1 DARTRIRRTARE
13 AARELSVRIAVAQCS
28 PALGAVR
35 RNLEMHASWIA
46 RAREAGARLVVF
58 PELSLTGY
66 YLKDLAADVACAADD
81 PQLGPIAEAS
91 RDIDISAGF
100 VERSADA
107 KLHIAQGYWSKGK
120 LVHVHRKVYLPTYG
134 IFDDGRYF
142 GPGDRF
148 ETFKSV
154 GGSTGVA
161 ICEDLWHV
169 STPYLYAAAGAA
181 VVLAPSASP
190 GRGVAEGGDLG
201 TAESCRLMDRFY
213 AQYLTLYVVYVNR
226 VGHEDGIAFWGGSEI
241 VAPDGT
247 VVARAPEF
255 DEHLLVGE
263 IDLDLVARARA
274 CEGVRFHTRGGADHR
289 AGRCVLPRRAGRRE
303 RPEDPDSH
311 GEQDGPRAQ
320 EHRIRSLVARR
331 DRHRHEQQDRA
342 TSRLRHAVRRHGLWD
357 QPGR

>member
-1 DARTRIRRTARE
+1 VSI
-13 AARELSVRIAVAQCS
+13 RIAIAQCA
-28 PALGAVR
+28 PALGAVK
-35 RNLEMHASWIA
+35 RNLDMHEKWIA
-46 RAREAGARLVVF
+46 RARAAGARLVIF

-81 PQLGPIAEAS
+81 PQLARIAEAS

-107 KLHIAQGYWSKGK
+107 KLHIAQGHWSGGK

-148 ETFKSV
+148 ETYRWA
-154 GGSTGVA
+154 GGTTGVA

-169 STPYLYAAAGAA
+169 STPYLYAAAGATI
-181 VVLAPSASP
+181 VLAPSASP

-213 AQYLTLYVVYVNR
+213 ASYLTVYVVYVNR

-247 VVARAPEF
+247 VAARAPEF
-255 DEHLLVGE
+255 DEELLIGE
-263 IDLDLVARARA
+263 IDPELVARERARNPLMRD
-274 CEGVRFHTRGGADHR
+274 EREDIVLRNI
-289 AGRCVLPRRAGRRE
+289 AGRLGLPV
-303 RPEDPDSH
+303 D
-311 GEQDGPRAQ
+311 
-320 EHRIRSLVARR
+320 RR
-331 DRHRHEQQDRA
+331 D
-342 TSRLRHAVRRHGLWD
+342 
-357 QPGR
+357 

>member
-1 DARTRIRRTARE
+1 
-13 AARELSVRIAVAQCS
+13 LSIRIAIAQCA
-28 PALGAVR
+28 PALGAVK
-35 RNLEMHASWIA
+35 RNMDMHEKWIA
-46 RAREAGARLVVF
+46 RAKAAGARLVIF

-81 PQLGPIAEAS
+81 PQLAPIAEAS

-107 KLHIAQGYWSKGK
+107 KLHIAQGHWSGGK

-148 ETFKSV
+148 ETYTWE
-154 GGSTGVA
+154 GGTTGVA

-169 STPYLYAAAGAA
+169 STPYLYAAAGATI
-181 VVLAPSASP
+181 VLAPSASP

-213 AQYLTLYVVYVNR
+213 ASYLTVYVVYVNR

-247 VVARAPEF
+247 VAARAPEF
-255 DEHLLVGE
+255 DEELLIGE
-263 IDLDLVARARA
+263 IDPELVARERARNPLLRD
-274 CEGVRFHTRGGADHR
+274 EREDIVFRNI
-289 AGRCVLPRRAGRRE
+289 AGRLGLPF
-303 RPEDPDSH
+303 D
-311 GEQDGPRAQ
+311 
-320 EHRIRSLVARR
+320 RR
-331 DRHRHEQQDRA
+331 D
-342 TSRLRHAVRRHGLWD
+342 
-357 QPGR
+357 

>member
-1 DARTRIRRTARE
+1 
-13 AARELSVRIAVAQCS
+13 LSIRIAIAQCA
-28 PALGAVR
+28 PALGAVK
-35 RNLEMHASWIA
+35 RNLDMHEKWIA
-46 RAREAGARLVVF
+46 RARAAGARLVIF

-81 PQLGPIAEAS
+81 PQLARIAEAS

-107 KLHIAQGYWSKGK
+107 KLHIAQGHWSGGK

-148 ETFKSV
+148 ETYRWA
-154 GGSTGVA
+154 GGTTGVA

-169 STPYLYAAAGAA
+169 STPYLYAAAGATI
-181 VVLAPSASP
+181 VLAPSASP

-201 TAESCRLMDRFY
+201 TAESCRLMDKFY
-213 AQYLTLYVVYVNR
+213 ASYLTVYVVYANR

-247 VVARAPEF
+247 VAARAPEF
-255 DEHLLVGE
+255 DEELLIGE
-263 IDLDLVARARA
+263 IDPELVARERARNPLLRD
-274 CEGVRFHTRGGADHR
+274 EREDIVLRNI
-289 AGRCVLPRRAGRRE
+289 AGRLGLPF
-303 RPEDPDSH
+303 D
-311 GEQDGPRAQ
+311 
-320 EHRIRSLVARR
+320 RR
-331 DRHRHEQQDRA
+331 D
-342 TSRLRHAVRRHGLWD
+342 
-357 QPGR
+357 

>member
-1 DARTRIRRTARE
+1 VSI
-13 AARELSVRIAVAQCS
+13 RIAIAQCA
-28 PALGAVR
+28 PALGAVK
-35 RNLEMHASWIA
+35 RNLDMHEKWIA
-46 RAREAGARLVVF
+46 RARAAGARLVIF
-58 PELSLTGY
+58 PELSVTGY

-81 PQLGPIAEAS
+81 SQLAPIAEAS

-107 KLHIAQGYWSKGK
+107 KLHIAQGHWSGGK

-148 ETFKSV
+148 ETYSWA
-154 GGSTGVA
+154 GGTTGVA

-169 STPYLYAAAGAA
+169 STPYLYAAAGATI
-181 VVLAPSASP
+181 VLAPSASP

-213 AQYLTLYVVYVNR
+213 ASYLTVYVVYVNR

-247 VVARAPEF
+247 VAARAPEF
-255 DEHLLVGE
+255 DEELLIGE
-263 IDLDLVARARA
+263 IDPELVARERARNPLLRD
-274 CEGVRFHTRGGADHR
+274 EREDIVLRNI
-289 AGRCVLPRRAGRRE
+289 AGRLGLPF
-303 RPEDPDSH
+303 D
-311 GEQDGPRAQ
+311 
-320 EHRIRSLVARR
+320 RR
-331 DRHRHEQQDRA
+331 D
-342 TSRLRHAVRRHGLWD
+342 
-357 QPGR
+357 

>member
-1 DARTRIRRTARE
+1 M
-13 AARELSVRIAVAQCS
+13 RIAVAQCS
-28 PALGAVR
+28 PALGAVK
-35 RNLEMHASWIA
+35 RNLDMHRTWIA
-46 RAREAGARLVVF
+46 RAREAGAQLVVF

-81 PQLGPIAEAS
+81 AQLAPLAEAS
-91 RDIDISAGF
+91 RDLDVSAGF

-107 KLHIAQGYWSKGK
+107 KLHIAQGYWSKGR

-148 ETFKSV
+148 EPFTSAAGTV
-154 GGSTGVA
+154 GVA

-169 STPYLYAAAGAA
+169 STPYLYAAAGATI
-181 VVLAPSASP
+181 VLAPSASP

-213 AQYLTLYVVYVNR
+213 AQYLTLYVAFVNR

-247 VVARAPEF
+247 VVARAKEF
-255 DEHLLVGE
+255 EEELLVGE
-263 IDLDLVARARA
+263 IDTELVGRERARNPLLRGEREDLVLRNI
-274 CEGVRFHTRGGADHR
+274 
-289 AGRCVLPRRAGRRE
+289 AGRLGLPLE
-303 RPEDPDSH
+303 
-311 GEQDGPRAQ
+311 
-320 EHRIRSLVARR
+320 RR
-331 DRHRHEQQDRA
+331 D
-342 TSRLRHAVRRHGLWD
+342 
-357 QPGR
+357 